1 MFEDRRSLNFISNVN
16 LIILEARSAPGAGSP
31 WSLAAWRRVPAA
43 PWPPTAARSAG
54 RRTGRIT
61 CRSAPSSA
69 PPPLTSQTSSGLF
82 LEFILYTVTIV
93 MLHKQKYFI

>member
-16 LIILEARSAPGAGSP
+16 LIILEARSVPGAGSP
-31 WSLAAWRRVPAA
+31 WSLAAWWRAPAA

-54 RRTGRIT
+54 RRIVRTT

-69 PPPLTSQTSSGLF
+69 PPASTSQTSSGLC
-82 LEFILYTVTIV
+82 
-93 MLHKQKYFI
+93 HS